1 MSSFWNNRISISI
14 FGESHGT
21 SIGVVMDNLPPGEYI
36 DMEKVLQFMARRA
49 PKKDGTTTPRS
60 EKDLPQV
67 QSGMLNN
74 RTTGVPLCAI
84 IQNTDTRSKD
94 YSNLERLPRPGH
106 ADYTGAMRYRGFQDV
121 RGGGHFSGRLTAPL
135 CFAGAICG
143 QILERRGIYTGAHI
157 AAIHGVEDDAFSET
171 DVSRADILAV
181 REKPFAVIN
190 DAQGEIMQED
200 IRNAGKGGESLGG
213 LIECAVVYMPAGVGS
228 PMFQGLENTIAQLI
242 FGIPAVKGL
251 EFGAGFQVAE
261 MVGSQNNDPFYID
274 ENGHVKTKTN
284 HHGGILGGIS
294 SGMPIILRVAIKPT
308 ASIAKPQ
315 ETVDF
320 RAGTNEILQI
330 HGRHDPCIVPRA
342 VPCVEAA
349 VNLELQSH
357 MMYYTHFLKTH
368 GLEGIEMQDENLMK
382 MSQIATP
389 PLMDTHMANILI
401 CCLLDHLKK
410 PVTPTQLYE
419 IAVETEIINYFF
431 YQESITYL
439 QKNGSLQLKQDENGQ
454 DWYSLTKVGEECAK
468 ELKEYVAKPYRDKI
482 ISEAKQYFIR
492 EKRREEVKISYLPLK
507 KGYHVQVRYLD
518 LQSDLMDLKLYAPDM
533 KQAKYLGTQIMRN
546 PANFYGKVLEA
557 VFSNKEEVKK
567 QPPQPPKKKK

>member
-1 MSSFWNNRISISI
+1 M
-14 FGESHGT
+14 
-21 SIGVVMDNLPPGEYI
+21 P
-36 DMEKVLQFMARRA
+36 
-49 PKKDGTTTPRS
+49 
-60 EKDLPQV
+60 
-67 QSGMLNN
+67 
-74 RTTGVPLCAI
+74 I
-84 IQNTDTRSKD
+84 IPEQCDIVAFR
-94 YSNLERLPRPGH
+94 
-106 ADYTGAMRYRGFQDV
+106 MF

-181 REKPFAVIN
+181 REKSFAVIN

-213 LIECAVVYMPAGVGS
+213 LIECAVVNMPAGVGS

-261 MVGSQNNDPFYID
+261 MVGSQNNDPFYMD

-349 VNLELQSH
+349 VNLALLSH
-357 MMYYTHFLKTH
+357 MMDYPHF
-368 GLEGIEMQDENLMK
+368 
-382 MSQIATP
+382 
-389 PLMDTHMANILI
+389 
-401 CCLLDHLKK
+401 
-410 PVTPTQLYE
+410 
-419 IAVETEIINYFF
+419 
-431 YQESITYL
+431 
-439 QKNGSLQLKQDENGQ
+439 
-454 DWYSLTKVGEECAK
+454 
-468 ELKEYVAKPYRDKI
+468 
-482 ISEAKQYFIR
+482 
-492 EKRREEVKISYLPLK
+492 
-507 KGYHVQVRYLD
+507 
-518 LQSDLMDLKLYAPDM
+518 
-533 KQAKYLGTQIMRN
+533 
-546 PANFYGKVLEA
+546 
-557 VFSNKEEVKK
+557 
-567 QPPQPPKKKK
+567 